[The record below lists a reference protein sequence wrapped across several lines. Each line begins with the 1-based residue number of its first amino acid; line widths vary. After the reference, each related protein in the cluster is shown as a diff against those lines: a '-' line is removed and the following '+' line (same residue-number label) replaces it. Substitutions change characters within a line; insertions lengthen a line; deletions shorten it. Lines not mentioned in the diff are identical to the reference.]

1 MDKILLFLISLM
13 RKLRLRGFNE
23 LPKVLALG
31 RVRFV
36 SGIQIPLKQMP
47 TSSFYHTYFNNFVI
61 TQNKL
66 EMSLEFL

>member
-1 MDKILLFLISLM
+1 M
-13 RKLRLRGFNE
+13 RKLRLKGFNE

-31 RVRFV
+31 LVRFV

-47 TSSFYHTYFNNFVI
+47 TSSFCHTYFSNFVI

-66 EMSLEFL
+66 ETSLEFL